1 MHGFN
6 LVDAI
11 VAAVIILSAI
21 LAYSRGLV
29 RETMAIAGW
38 VAAAVGGFILA
49 PMVEPLVKEV
59 PIINKFLAGNC
70 ELSMVAAFAAS
81 FAVVLVVVS
90 LFTPFLAS
98 FIHNSALSGVDSG
111 LGFLFGAARGV
122 LLIAVG
128 FMVYHQAMATKSLPM
143 VDASRSDKIFA
154 SVETNLKNSVP
165 TDVPTWIVG
174 RYKQLTATCPT
185 SGASAASLTKPAPTG
200 TASKTTA
207 PAASGKTA
215 APNFGNITAT
225 QSN

>member
-38 VAAAVGGFILA
+38 VGAAIVGFIFA
-49 PMVEPLVKEV
+49 PTVEPLIKEV
-59 PIINKFLAGNC
+59 PILNKFLAGNC

-98 FIHNSALSGVDSG
+98 FVHNSVLSGLDSG
-111 LGFLFGAARGV
+111 LGFLFGVARG
-122 LLIAVG
+122 LLLVAVG
-128 FMVYHQAMATKSLPM
+128 FLVYHQAMATNSLPM
-143 VDASRSDKIFA
+143 VDASRSDKLFA
-154 SVETNLKNSVP
+154 SVETRLTDAVP
-165 TDVPTWIVG
+165 SDVPGWIVG
-174 RYKQLTATCPT
+174 RYNELVATCPASGGTT
-185 SGASAASLTKPAPTG
+185 STAAA
-200 TASKTTA
+200 A
-207 PAASGKTA
+207 PAAGGKAVT
-215 APNFGNITAT
+215 PDLGNITAT
-225 QSN
+225 PSN